1 MQNKLLSIVIPVFNI
16 KQYITKCIESFEKVN
31 EKYYSLF
38 ELIIVNDGS
47 TDSSLQVIEE
57 MLEGSSLTVRIIS
70 KENGGHGSTINV
82 GITEAKGKYFKVID
96 GDDWINIG
104 EFEQFLEKIAHV
116 DVDMIITDYSEQHIY
131 NNEVLP
137 ISFKGKIQEN
147 VVLTGLPAK
156 RIPMHSLTYRT
167 SILKNNNIQISEKT
181 FYVDTEYTLLPLKYV
196 DNYIYFALDLYQY
209 FLGRPDQSMNINVMK
224 QKSDHHLRVT
234 KRVLDF
240 YLETFEENQ
249 IKQIVRES
257 LDYLVNKQIQL
268 LIMNMQVDE
277 IYELLSYADKRNYQ
291 WRYDKSKK
299 TISLVAINYKL
310 SRLLDFILNPLL
322 RKQQKEWS
330 ESSAY

>member
-1 MQNKLLSIVIPVFNI
+1 MSIVIPVFNI
-16 KQYITKCIESFEKVN
+16 EQYITKCIESFEKVN

-116 DVDMIITDYSEQHIY
+116 DVDMIITNYSEQHIY

-196 DNYIYFALDLYQY
+196 ENYIYFNFDLYQY
-209 FLGRPDQSMNINVMK
+209 FLGRPDQSMNINIMK

-240 YLETFEENQ
+240 YLEIFEENP

-291 WRYDKSKK
+291 WRYDKNKK
-299 TISLVAINYKL
+299 TISLVAINDKL

>member
-16 KQYITKCIESFEKVN
+16 EQYITKCIESFEKVN

-116 DVDMIITDYSEQHIY
+116 DVDMIITNYSEQHIY

-196 DNYIYFALDLYQY
+196 ENYIYFNFDLYQY
-209 FLGRPDQSMNINVMK
+209 FLGRPDQSMNINIMK

-240 YLETFEENQ
+240 YLEIFEENP

-291 WRYDKSKK
+291 WRYDKNKK

>member
-16 KQYITKCIESFEKVN
+16 AQYITKCIESFEKVN

-116 DVDMIITDYSEQHIY
+116 DVDMIITNYSEQHIY

-196 DNYIYFALDLYQY
+196 ENYIYFALDLYQY

-224 QKSDHHLRVT
+224 QKSDHHVRVT

-240 YLETFEENQ
+240 YLEIFEENQ

-257 LDYLVNKQIQL
+257 LDYLINKQIQL

-291 WRYDKSKK
+291 WEYDKSKK
-299 TISLVAINYKL
+299 TISLVAINYKFN
-310 SRLLDFILNPLL
+310 RVFDFILNPLL

>member
-16 KQYITKCIESFEKVN
+16 EQYITKCIDSFEKVN

-104 EFEQFLEKIAHV
+104 EFEQFLEKIVHV
-116 DVDMIITDYSEQHIY
+116 DVDMIITNYSEQHIY

-196 DNYIYFALDLYQY
+196 ENYIYFNFDLYQY
-209 FLGRPDQSMNINVMK
+209 FLGRPDQSMNINIMK

-240 YLETFEENQ
+240 YLEIFEENP

-291 WRYDKSKK
+291 WRYDKNKK

>member
-16 KQYITKCIESFEKVN
+16 EQYITKCIESFEKVN

-57 MLEGSSLTVRIIS
+57 MLEDSSLTVRIIS

-116 DVDMIITDYSEQHIY
+116 DVDMIITNYSEQHIY

-196 DNYIYFALDLYQY
+196 ENYIYFNFDLYQY
-209 FLGRPDQSMNINVMK
+209 FLGRPDQSMNINIMK

-240 YLETFEENQ
+240 YLEIFEENP

-277 IYELLSYADKRNYQ
+277 IYELLSYADKE
-291 WRYDKSKK
+291 
-299 TISLVAINYKL
+299 TINGDMIKVR
-310 SRLLDFILNPLL
+310 RLFP
-322 RKQQKEWS
+322 
-330 ESSAY
+330 